1 MKNIYKNK
9 SFYNRILDK
18 VERRN
23 RGSLLLLLKNFF
35 FYLKAKIKKTSLDKR
50 AYILEQLNKNSTVVE
65 VGVWKGDFS
74 KQIWNISSPNLLVLV
89 DSWKFDKKVR
99 GCAPQV
105 SGEEPLNQNFF
116 DQAKKDTYDKF
127 ENIQNVNILDFN
139 SLEASSKY
147 EDNFFDYSYSIGS
160 LEHFTEEQII
170 EFLKSARRVTKYFSF
185 HQIPMSKSD
194 KDEGWI
200 SPLQSYFNNSK
211 KWWLDKCNKVYDDV
225 QILDSS
231 WEDKRSIGR
240 WLILRK

>member
-18 VERRN
+18 FERRN
-23 RGSLLLLLKNFF
+23 RGNLLLLLNNYF
-35 FYLKAKIKKTSLDKR
+35 FYFKAKIKKISIDKR
-50 AYILEQLNKNSTVVE
+50 AYILEQLNKNSKIVE

-74 KQIWNISSPNLLVLV
+74 RQIWNISSPNLLVLV
-89 DSWKFDKKVR
+89 DSWTFDEKVR

-147 EDNFFDYSYSIGS
+147 EDNFFDYIYIDA
-160 LEHFTEEQII
+160 EHTYQ
-170 EFLKSARRVTKYFSF
+170 AVTKDLEVWYPKLKKNGTLFGDDYYWREEDDTLSLHKAYQEF
-185 HQIPMSKSD
+185 IKKNHIKKWCVFKSQIKII
-194 KDEGWI
+194 KDE
-200 SPLQSYFNNSK
+200 
-211 KWWLDKCNKVYDDV
+211 
-225 QILDSS
+225 
-231 WEDKRSIGR
+231 
-240 WLILRK
+240 

>member
-18 VERRN
+18 FERRN
-23 RGSLLLLLKNFF
+23 RGNLLLLLNNYF
-35 FYLKAKIKKTSLDKR
+35 FYFKAKIKKISIDKR
-50 AYILEQLNKNSTVVE
+50 AYILEQLNKNSKIVE

-89 DSWKFDKKVR
+89 DSWKFDEKVR

-127 ENIQNVNILDFN
+127 ENVQNVNILDLN

-147 EDNFFDYSYSIGS
+147 EDNFFDYIYIDA
-160 LEHFTEEQII
+160 EHTY
-170 EFLKSARRVTKYFSF
+170 KAVTKDLEAWY
-185 HQIPMSKSD
+185 PK
-194 KDEGWI
+194 
-200 SPLQSYFNNSK
+200 LK
-211 KWWLDKCNKVYDDV
+211 KYL
-225 QILDSS
+225 
-231 WEDKRSIGR
+231 
-240 WLILRK
+240 

>member
-1 MKNIYKNK
+1 MNKVKNLIKQILPPFITSFIIKLKSEKLESIKKPNNQSLDIYYDEKMAKILENWGK
-9 SFYNRILDK
+9 RNTWLEIQHLLLDKKGKILDIACGTGT
-18 VERRN
+18 VIE
-23 RGSLLLLLKNFF
+23 
-35 FYLKAKIKKTSLDKR
+35 
-50 AYILEQLNKNSTVVE
+50 ILNNNVQ
-65 VGVWKGDFS
+65 
-74 KQIWNISSPNLLVLV
+74 
-89 DSWKFDKKVR
+89 
-99 GCAPQV
+99 
-105 SGEEPLNQNFF
+105 
-116 DQAKKDTYDKF
+116 
-127 ENIQNVNILDFN
+127 QNVFGCDISDFLIN
-139 SLEASSKY
+139 KAIERGISEDKLKVCDATNMPY